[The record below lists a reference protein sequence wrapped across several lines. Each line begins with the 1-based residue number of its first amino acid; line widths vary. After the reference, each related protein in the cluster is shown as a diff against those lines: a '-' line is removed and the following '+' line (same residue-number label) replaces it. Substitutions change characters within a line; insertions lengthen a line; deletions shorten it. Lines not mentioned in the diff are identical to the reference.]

1 MSDYSPE
8 TITQFF
14 DTMGMAEFER
24 FDSSPVQRIKY
35 ELHLRCLQQYV
46 PRGARVLEIGAGPGR
61 FTEALAERDCRVVV
75 NDLSPVQLELNEKRA
90 RAHGYSGAVDRWL
103 QADVCDLGAL
113 DGESF
118 DAIVAFGGP
127 FSYVFERRDEALAQ
141 CLALLDE
148 RGTLLLSV
156 MSLWGTAH
164 AFLQAVLSQSPELQ
178 AAVIRTGD
186 ITPSTSPESAHHC
199 HMFRPQ
205 ELVTFLTDGGLEV
218 VHLAAS
224 NALTTRWDDELVI
237 LQEDPDAWE
246 RILDFEE
253 DATRQP
259 GNVGMGT
266 HMIAVARRP
275 ATRTAV

>member
-8 TITQFF
+8 NVVQFF
-14 DTMGMAEFER
+14 DALGMEEFDR
-24 FDSSPVQRIKY
+24 FDSSPVQRVKY
-35 ELHLRCLQQYV
+35 ELHLRCLRRYV

-61 FTEALAERDCRVVV
+61 FTEALAELDCRVLV
-75 NDLSPVQLELNEKRA
+75 NDLSPVQLELNKKRA
-90 RAHGYSGAVDRWL
+90 SEHGYSSAVDRWL
-103 QADVCDLGAL
+103 RADVCDLRAL

-118 DAIVAFGGP
+118 DVIVAFGGP
-127 FSYVFERRDEALAQ
+127 FSYVFDRRDEALAQ
-141 CLALLDE
+141 CIDLLDE

-164 AFLQAVLSQSPELQ
+164 AFLKAVLSQSPALQ
-178 AAVIRTGD
+178 DAVVRTGD
-186 ITPSTSPESAHHC
+186 ITPKTSPESTHHC

-205 ELVTFLTDGGLEV
+205 ELVSFLTDGGLEV

-224 NALTTRWDDELVI
+224 NALTTRWDDELAV
-237 LQEDPDAWE
+237 LQGDPAAWE